1 MANAVGALVHPDD
14 PPWLKLIAADLGLK
28 EVAGARANPRIVAM
42 FQTVDRPDVTD
53 DETSW
58 CAACVGHYL
67 VEGGV
72 ARAALPPKAERL
84 LARSYLKF
92 GHSCD
97 GLRRGAIAVFK
108 SGNASWQGHVA
119 FVLRTV
125 AIDGRLYVECIGG
138 NQSNAIT
145 VARYPAETV
154 LGYRWPDDP
163 QLPRDLPPAPPAN
176 DPGKVATTA
185 ASGTLVALGTGAV
198 AAAGVG
204 VPWWAILAGAALG
217 ALGAGLLIFF
227 LHKRG

>member
-1 MANAVGALVHPDD
+1 MAKAVGALVHPDD
-14 PPWLKLIAADLGLK
+14 PPWLKLVVADLGLK
-28 EVAGARANPRIVAM
+28 EVAGAHDNPRIVAM
-42 FQTVDRPDVTD
+42 FQTVGRPDVTD

-67 VEGGV
+67 VRGGV

-97 GLRRGAIAVFK
+97 GLRRGAIVVFRRG
-108 SGNASWQGHVA
+108 SASWQGHVA
-119 FVLRTV
+119 FALRTV
-125 AIDGRLYVECIGG
+125 AIDGRLYMECIGG

-154 LGYRWPDDP
+154 LGYRWPDHP
-163 QLPRDLPPAPPAN
+163 QLPRALPPGPPAQ
-176 DPGKVATTA
+176 DPGKGATTA

-198 AAAGVG
+198 AAAGAG
-204 VPWWAILAGAALG
+204 VPWWAILAGVAIAALS
-217 ALGAGLLIFF
+217 AGLLIFF